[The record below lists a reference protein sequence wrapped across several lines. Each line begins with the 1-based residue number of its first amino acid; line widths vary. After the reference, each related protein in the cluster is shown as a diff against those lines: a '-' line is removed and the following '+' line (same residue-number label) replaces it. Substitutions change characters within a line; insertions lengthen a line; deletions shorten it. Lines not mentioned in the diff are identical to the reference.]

1 MVTSMPVSNL
11 PQQHASAP
19 MPVQKY
25 PRYATNASVDLV
37 LGAEIVKASLAN
49 ISLGGVFV
57 RIDKPPPTGT
67 ALRLRVHWGDAPLA
81 FQGRVVHVIDP
92 QTGAKK
98 GHPAGVGLQF
108 DVVAPSTMQQL
119 TRLVDALAEEAR
131 REKARK
137 SAVRFIDSV
146 TVHVHVDRAVL
157 TDLWNLGLK
166 HGGLFAEGAPPPLR
180 TVVKVVMG
188 TLELVAEVVHVDK
201 NGAGL
206 QLKDLEG
213 AKKAT
218 LVRFLDGTAD
228 TLVHKENKPLGPP
241 LEKVLVAARRLFTG
255 IEEGDNFGAIGL
267 PITAPEHEVR
277 QRCEGLRR
285 LFSVPPPDAS
295 PPQRAR
301 IEAAQRALERVEPF
315 AIARAVALRREA
327 ELVKVPDPKATVRV
341 DDEVRDLLASAGNH
355 ERNGERADAKKL
367 LLRAVELAPDHPVAR
382 KRLHEVS
389 AAIDALAAM
398 QLLDRADVFVAGTG
412 MKQQAIDAAREAS
425 RLSRARP
432 VQLRACRVLA
442 KAGLPEEAIA
452 IAEALVADDPK
463 DVHALTALLTLHE
476 KMHAWRDAARTGEAL
491 LRLKPGDRDPELTKR
506 VKKAVEMARSR
517 S

>member
-1 MVTSMPVSNL
+1 MVKDMTTATTL
-11 PQQHASAP
+11 PPQLAGQT
-19 MPVQKY
+19 PVQKH
-25 PRYATNASVDLV
+25 PRYPTNAPVDLV
-37 LGAEIVKASLAN
+37 LGAEIVKAPLVN
-49 ISLGGVFV
+49 ISLGGVFI
-57 RIDKPPPTGT
+57 RTDKPPPTGSPVR
-67 ALRLRVHWGDAPLA
+67 LRLHWGDIPLA

-92 QTGAKK
+92 HAGAKK
-98 GHPAGVGLQF
+98 GHPAGIGVQF
-108 DVVAPSTMQQL
+108 DNVAPSTLQQL
-119 TRLVDALAEEAR
+119 TRLVDVLAEEAR

-137 SAVRFIDSV
+137 SAVRFADSV

-166 HGGLFAEGAPPPLR
+166 HGGLFAEGAPPPFG
-180 TVVKVVMG
+180 TVVKVIMG

-255 IEEGDNFGAIGL
+255 IEEGDNFGALGL
-267 PITAPEHEVR
+267 PITAAEHEVK

-301 IEAAQRALERVEPF
+301 IEAAQRALERIEPF

-327 ELVKVPDPKATVRV
+327 ELVKVPDRQAQVRV
-341 DDEVRDLLASAGNH
+341 DDEVRDLIANAGNH
-355 ERNGERADAKKL
+355 ERKGERAEAKRL

-382 KRLHEVS
+382 RRLDEVS
-389 AAIDALAAM
+389 AAIDALSAM

-442 KAGLPEEAIA
+442 KAGLPEEAII
-452 IAEALVADDPK
+452 IAEALAAEDPK
-463 DVHALTALLTLHE
+463 DAHALTALLTLHE
-476 KMHAWRDAARTGEAL
+476 KMQSWREAARAGEAL
-491 LRLKPGDRDPELTKR
+491 LRLKAGDAELQKR
-506 VKKAVEMARSR
+506 VKKAVDMARKA
-517 S
+517 

>member
-1 MVTSMPVSNL
+1 MVMDMTATTLSQSPDGPTGPTPL
-11 PQQHASAP
+11 
-19 MPVQKY
+19 QKH
-25 PRYATNASVDLV
+25 PRYLTTAAVDLV
-37 LGAEIVKASLAN
+37 LGAEIVKAPLVN
-49 ISLGGVFV
+49 ISLGGVF
-57 RIDKPPPTGT
+57 IKTDKPPPTGS
-67 ALRLRVHWGDAPLA
+67 LVRVRLHWGDIPLA
-81 FQGRVVHVIDP
+81 FQGHVVHVIDRH
-92 QTGAKK
+92 TAAKK
-98 GHPAGVGLQF
+98 AHPAGIGVQF
-108 DVVAPSTMQQL
+108 EGIAPSTLHQL

-137 SAVRFIDSV
+137 SAVRFADSV

-157 TDLWNLGLK
+157 TDLWNCGLK
-166 HGGLFAEGAPPPLR
+166 QGGLFAEGAPPPYG
-180 TVVKVVMG
+180 TVVKVIMG
-188 TLELVAEVVHVDK
+188 TLELVAEVVHIDK

-228 TLVHKENKPLGPP
+228 TLMHKENKPLGPP

-255 IEEGDNFGAIGL
+255 IEEGDNFGALGL
-267 PITAPEHEVR
+267 PITAAEHEVK
-277 QRCEGLRR
+277 QRAEGLRR
-285 LFSVPPPDAS
+285 LFSVPPSDAS

-301 IEAAQRALERVEPF
+301 IEAAQRALERIEPV

-327 ELVKVPDPKATVRV
+327 ELVKVPDRQAQVRV

-355 ERNGERADAKKL
+355 ERKGERNDAKRCYL
-367 LLRAVELAPDHPVAR
+367 LAVELAPDHPVAR
-382 KRLHEVS
+382 RRLDDVTAS
-389 AAIDALAAM
+389 IDSISAM

-442 KAGLPEEAIA
+442 KAGLPEEAIL
-452 IAEALVADDPK
+452 IAEALVAEDPR
-463 DVHALTALLTLHE
+463 DAHAQTALLTLHE
-476 KMHAWRDAARTGEAL
+476 KTQSWREAARAGEAL
-491 LRLKPGDRDPELTKR
+491 LRLKVGDVELQKR
-506 VKKAVEMARSR
+506 VKKAVDMARNR
-517 S
+517 